1 MFDGCKYINL
11 ETFRKNGEGVR
22 TPLWFA
28 EEGGI
33 LYARTFEKTGKV
45 KRLRRESRA
54 RVAPCDVRG
63 DLKGEWIEAEAW
75 LVESG
80 SEAEMANRLLNEKYG
95 LLKRVIE
102 PVAALRHGKAVV
114 VAIRP
119 ETIADAPGGETKEP

>member
-1 MFDGCKYINL
+1 M
-11 ETFRKNGEGVR
+11 E

-33 LYARTFEKTGKV
+33 LYARTFERTGKA

-63 DLKGEWIEAEAW
+63 KPKGEWAGAEAW
-75 LVESG
+75 IADSESE
-80 SEAEMANRLLNEKYG
+80 EAKRADTLLNEKYG
-95 LLKRVIE
+95 LLKRIIE
-102 PVAALRHGKAVV
+102 PVVALRHGRVVV

-119 ETIADAPGGETKEP
+119 EAIPGETSGEA